1 VGRIAAR
8 KAGDPLA
15 QASACGCWQAHHR
28 LCRDE
33 LPQAEACAT
42 AMDRAS
48 TPNARLISKSPD
60 RSTPP
65 QRTNS
70 LARAKIRAMA
80 STSSEL
86 SDNLARVRERIGQAA
101 ARAGRAGADITLIAV
116 SKTHSARK
124 ILELYEAGLRHFG
137 ENRVQERE
145 AKLAHVSSLRATWHM
160 IGHLQKNK
168 AARAAQ
174 LFDSIDSVDSVMLAE
189 KLDRARTEGA
199 ETTQPGGESAGRKLR
214 VLIEIRMDPEP
225 AKSGATAG
233 ELPKLLEVVMRLPRL
248 ELRGIMGV
256 PPYFDNPEDAR
267 PFFRHLRE
275 LRDAM
280 RAQSGP
286 EILPVLSMGMSHD
299 FEIAIE
305 EGATEV
311 RVGTAL
317 FGERERP

>member
-1 VGRIAAR
+1 M
-8 KAGDPLA
+8 P
-15 QASACGCWQAHHR
+15 
-28 LCRDE
+28 
-33 LPQAEACAT
+33 
-42 AMDRAS
+42 
-48 TPNARLISKSPD
+48 SP
-60 RSTPP
+60 
-65 QRTNS
+65 
-70 LARAKIRAMA
+70 
-80 STSSEL
+80 SSEL
-86 SDNLARVRERIGQAA
+86 SENLARVRERIEQAA
-101 ARAGRAGADITLIAV
+101 TRAGRLAADITLIAV

-124 ILELYEAGLRHFG
+124 IQELYEAGLRHFG

-145 AKLAHVSSLRATWHM
+145 SKLAPLSSLDATWHM

-174 LFDSIDSVDSVMLAE
+174 IFASVDSIDSAALAE
-189 KLDRARTEGA
+189 KLDRARA
-199 ETTQPGGESAGRKLR
+199 ESAEEEHSGRESAGRNLR
-214 VLIEIRMDPEP
+214 VLIEIKLDPEP
-225 AKSGATAG
+225 AKSGANAS
-233 ELPKLLEVVMRLPRL
+233 ELPKLFEAVMRLPHL
-248 ELRGIMGV
+248 ELRGLMGV

-267 PFFRHLRE
+267 PFFRRLRE

-280 RAQSGP
+280 RAQSAP